1 MQRQPKDKDAICQST
16 HCEERIFP
24 VAREGTPLK
33 KAASF
38 FFIELVIL
46 QVEVDGCAGIVVL
59 IAQASWA
66 KGRWLIV
73 ACFDDDGKWTY
84 VVKSVHPVA
93 PSTQQ
98 PTWPAVL
105 LAKELST
112 VQETQMTNSA
122 REALIAFLSD
132 QIDTRGQ
139 SSRTETTRGCRVR
152 VPVSR
157 LRIDGAAAGAKRPA
171 PTQEKKRTPAQEK
184 KRCMHCGKDF
194 HVRGIF
200 KHQAAC
206 KIEEASSSS
215 SDSDEVKPPR
225 VATKPGTSSGQSSGQ
240 AELLASL
247 NEMLVKALQQS
258 TVAVPTM
265 VACPRPRASATGS
278 IVHWECERS

>member
-24 VAREGTPLK
+24 IAHEGTPPE

-38 FFIELVIL
+38 FIIEIVIL

-73 ACFDDDGKWTY
+73 ACFDDDGKWTWTY

-112 VQETQMTNSA
+112 VQETQMTNGA
-122 REALIAFLSD
+122 REALSNFLSD

-139 SSRTETTRGCRVR
+139 LHNKNNTRA
-152 VPVSR
+152 PS
-157 LRIDGAAAGAKRPA
+157 AGP
-171 PTQEKKRTPAQEK
+171 
-184 KRCMHCGKDF
+184 
-194 HVRGIF
+194 
-200 KHQAAC
+200 
-206 KIEEASSSS
+206 S
-215 SDSDEVKPPR
+215 
-225 VATKPGTSSGQSSGQ
+225 
-240 AELLASL
+240 
-247 NEMLVKALQQS
+247 
-258 TVAVPTM
+258 
-265 VACPRPRASATGS
+265 
-278 IVHWECERS
+278 

>member
-1 MQRQPKDKDAICQST
+1 MQRQPKDKDATCQST
-16 HCEERIFP
+16 QCEERIFP
-24 VAREGTPLK
+24 VAHEGTPLK

-38 FFIELVIL
+38 FIIEIVIL
-46 QVEVDGCAGIVVL
+46 QVEVDGCAGIVAL

-112 VQETQMTNSA
+112 VQETQMTNGA

-184 KRCMHCGKDF
+184 N
-194 HVRGIF
+194 
-200 KHQAAC
+200 AAC
-206 KIEEASSSS
+206 TAGRTFTSGVSSNTKQRARSKKSLPLLLTLMKSS
-215 SDSDEVKPPR
+215 PPAWQR
-225 VATKPGTSSGQSSGQ
+225 SQARRADNRADKQSC
-240 AELLASL
+240 L
-247 NEMLVKALQQS
+247 
-258 TVAVPTM
+258 
-265 VACPRPRASATGS
+265 PR
-278 IVHWECERS
+278 

>member
-16 HCEERIFP
+16 QCEERIFP

-38 FFIELVIL
+38 FIIEIVIL

-112 VQETQMTNSA
+112 VQETQMTNGA
-122 REALIAFLSD
+122 REALSNFLSD
-132 QIDTRGQ
+132 
-139 SSRTETTRGCRVR
+139 
-152 VPVSR
+152 
-157 LRIDGAAAGAKRPA
+157 
-171 PTQEKKRTPAQEK
+171 
-184 KRCMHCGKDF
+184 H
-194 HVRGIF
+194 
-200 KHQAAC
+200 
-206 KIEEASSSS
+206 
-215 SDSDEVKPPR
+215 
-225 VATKPGTSSGQSSGQ
+225 
-240 AELLASL
+240 
-247 NEMLVKALQQS
+247 
-258 TVAVPTM
+258 
-265 VACPRPRASATGS
+265 
-278 IVHWECERS
+278 

>member
-24 VAREGTPLK
+24 IAHEGTPLE

-38 FFIELVIL
+38 LFIEIVIL

-73 ACFDDDGKWTY
+73 ACFDDGGKWTY

-112 VQETQMTNSA
+112 VQETQMTNGA
-122 REALIAFLSD
+122 REALIAYLSD

-139 SSRTETTRGCRVR
+139 SSRTETTRRCRVR
-152 VPVSR
+152 VPAAFGSTVLRLVRSDRLQRKKKNAPQRKKKNAACTAGRTFTSGVSSNTKQR
-157 LRIDGAAAGAKRPA
+157 AR
-171 PTQEKKRTPAQEK
+171 EKKSLPLLLTLMKSSPPAWQ
-184 KRCMHCGKDF
+184 RS
-194 HVRGIF
+194 
-200 KHQAAC
+200 QARRADNRADKQSC
-206 KIEEASSSS
+206 L
-215 SDSDEVKPPR
+215 PR
-225 VATKPGTSSGQSSGQ
+225 
-240 AELLASL
+240 
-247 NEMLVKALQQS
+247 
-258 TVAVPTM
+258 
-265 VACPRPRASATGS
+265 
-278 IVHWECERS
+278 